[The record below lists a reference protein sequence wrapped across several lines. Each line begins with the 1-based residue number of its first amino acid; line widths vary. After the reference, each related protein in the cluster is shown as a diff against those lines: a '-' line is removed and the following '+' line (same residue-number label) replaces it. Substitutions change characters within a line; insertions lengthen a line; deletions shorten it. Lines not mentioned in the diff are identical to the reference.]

1 MRKIIAIALCL
12 MMLFCVVACT
22 DNTETVGDDTT
33 KNTSAATEE
42 KDTSANKE
50 TEKPV
55 ETQVG
60 TDDWTKLY

>member
-1 MRKIIAIALCL
+1 